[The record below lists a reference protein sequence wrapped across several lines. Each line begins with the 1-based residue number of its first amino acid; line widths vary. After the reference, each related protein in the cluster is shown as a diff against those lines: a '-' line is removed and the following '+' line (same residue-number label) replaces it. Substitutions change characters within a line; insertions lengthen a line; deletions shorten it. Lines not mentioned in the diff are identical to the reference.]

1 MTFDVT
7 QTERLEYW
15 NSFYSRMGVTA
26 PRLPSQFAV
35 FAAGDFS
42 GVDGVAE
49 FGCGNGRD
57 SEFFAANGFRV
68 LAFDASS
75 QAIDLCLTH
84 TKSSQVDYLLRSV
97 EGCAKELQTFAQGKQ
112 RIAVYA
118 RFFLHAID
126 AEMESSFL
134 GMLADALPSGA
145 LVYLEYRTREDET
158 GEKKFGQHFRRYI
171 DHGVLIETLC
181 AIGFSI
187 AYQVQGRG
195 FAKYRDEDAQ
205 VGRCVAVKD

>member
-1 MTFDVT
+1 MTFAVT
-7 QTERLEYW
+7 QTERQEYW
-15 NSFYSRMGVTA
+15 NCFYSRVDVTA

-35 FAAGDFS
+35 FAAGDFI

-57 SEFFAANGFRV
+57 SEFFAVNGFQV

-75 QAIDLCLTH
+75 QAIDLCRTH
-84 TKSSQVDYLLRSV
+84 TKSSQVKYLLRRV
-97 EGCAKELQTFAQGKQ
+97 EGCSEEFQAFAQGKR

-126 AEMESSFL
+126 SETERSFL
-134 GMLADALPSGA
+134 RMLMRALPPGG
-145 LVYLEYRTREDET
+145 LVYLEYRTKEDEA

-171 DHGVLIETLC
+171 DHWALIETLC
-181 AIGFSI
+181 GMGFSI

-195 FAKYRDEDAQ
+195 FAKYRDEDAL
-205 VGRCVAVKD
+205 VGRCVVVKD